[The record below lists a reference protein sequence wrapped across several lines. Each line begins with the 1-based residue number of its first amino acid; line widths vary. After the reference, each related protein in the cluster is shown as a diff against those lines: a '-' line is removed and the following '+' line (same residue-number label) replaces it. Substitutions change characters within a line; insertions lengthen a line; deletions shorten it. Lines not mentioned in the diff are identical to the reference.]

1 VTYGVT
7 SSSALE
13 QPAGTLWWVLGV
25 FLGLPAACVICILGR
40 ALRDFLR
47 QRRLDRLEAESL
59 RDEGY
64 PPPGPPTT

>member
-1 VTYGVT
+1 MPISETGG
-7 SSSALE
+7 
-13 QPAGTLWWVLGV
+13 AGWRDVLGALAL
-25 FLGLPAACVICILGR
+25 FLGLPTACLICILGR

-47 QRRLDRLEAESL
+47 QRHLDRLEAESL